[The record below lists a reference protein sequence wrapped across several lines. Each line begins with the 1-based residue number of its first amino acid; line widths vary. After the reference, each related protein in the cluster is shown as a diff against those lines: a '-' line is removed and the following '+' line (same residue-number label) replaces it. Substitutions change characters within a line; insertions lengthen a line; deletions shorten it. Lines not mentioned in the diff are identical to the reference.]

1 MITGIRVNKF
11 SVQNCL
17 KLKPDLSTFG
27 KIIGGGLPIGVI
39 GLSKTV
45 ERKLSEKKNK
55 VFFGGTFSGNPLVAE
70 IGYQNLSY
78 IYKNKKKI
86 FGHLES
92 LSDYF
97 EKSLNLFLEK
107 EKLNIKVIR
116 YYSILRIIYT
126 KSIIKNKFDRQ
137 KKEENLSKRIIKFQ
151 NFAVNNGVY
160 LSKRGAIF
168 FSYSYTKKDVE
179 YLIDVISKGLVK
191 FFK

>member
-1 MITGIRVNKF
+1 M
-11 SVQNCL
+11 
-17 KLKPDLSTFG
+17 
-27 KIIGGGLPIGVI
+27 
-39 GLSKTV
+39 
-45 ERKLSEKKNK
+45 
-55 VFFGGTFSGNPLVAE
+55 
-70 IGYQNLSY
+70 
-78 IYKNKKKI
+78 
-86 FGHLES
+86 
-92 LSDYF
+92 
-97 EKSLNLFLEK
+97 
-107 EKLNIKVIR
+107 NIKVIR

-179 YLIDVISKGLVK
+179 YLIDVISKGLFK